1 MKRLTIFLLTA
12 IILSNCTS
20 TSPASE
26 EAPASVICGVVDP
39 STLSW
44 LKEMIEESVEKTCT
58 IYEVYSAHYN
68 EREVFLIRVTGP
80 LCDTC
85 AGEAVYNCEGKSVY
99 FCNPEEDKL
108 LTGKKLVWKRK

>member
-1 MKRLTIFLLTA
+1 MKKLTIFLLTA

-26 EAPASVICGVVDP
+26 EATASLICGAVNP
-39 STLSW
+39 SELPW
-44 LKEMIEESVEKTCT
+44 LKDMIEESVDKTCT
-58 IYEVYSAHYN
+58 IYEVYSAVHN
-68 EREVFLIRVTGP
+68 GKEVFLIRVTGP

-108 LTGKKLVWKRK
+108 LTGKKLVWKR